1 MARRSDFVRTD
12 LHGHTRLSD
21 GLTTPADYVNAR
33 ADEGL
38 EVIAL
43 SDHDILSGVREA
55 AKVARRRGL
64 TLVPAMETS
73 SFIHFGT
80 PDAEQVHVL
89 AYFPPAML
97 ESDALEK
104 TTLYQRGQ
112 RLVESWRTFVLA
124 WMDALPAQDR
134 ETVDPDDALHGLS
147 AAEFPGL
154 AVFLGQLMGEGRR
167 PDETA
172 EAARAR
178 IATREPIVTAFH
190 RHHVRFW
197 TEQPAFFSWSPE
209 EMIDAIRADGA
220 FDVVAHPNRIRDT
233 ARMERVL
240 EYAQGVEVY
249 TSRHSETVS
258 AKFLE
263 YATAKGKH
271 WTASTDD
278 HQHPRQRPY
287 RPPPSGTP
295 RATVERILGGALK
308 PPVRRRAA
316 TSRRARTPRSR
327 R

>member
-12 LHGHTRLSD
+12 LHGHSCLSD
-21 GLTTPADYVNAR
+21 GLFSPTEYVNAR
-33 ADEGL
+33 ADEKL

-43 SDHDILSGVREA
+43 SDHDILSGVAEA
-55 AKVARRRGL
+55 AKVAKRRGL

-89 AYFPPAML
+89 AYFPPSMTPKTL
-97 ESDALEK
+97 SRTTLFQRGHRIVTSWREFVVEWIDALSADQ
-104 TTLYQRGQ
+104 QR
-112 RLVESWRTFVLA
+112 V
-124 WMDALPAQDR
+124 
-134 ETVDPDDALHGLS
+134 VDPKRELRKLDAAS
-147 AAEFPGL
+147 FPGL
-154 AVFLGQLMGEGRR
+154 AVFLAHLVGEPRR
-167 PDETA
+167 AKEDA
-172 EAARAR
+172 EAAR
-178 IATREPIVTAFH
+178 TRLDERSELVTAFQ

-197 TEQPAFFSWSPE
+197 TEQPDFFGWSPE
-209 EMIDAIRADGA
+209 EMIDTIRADGA

-240 EYAQGVEVY
+240 TYAQGVEVY

-263 YATAKGKH
+263 YATRHGKH

-278 HQHPRQRPY
+278 HQHVRQRPY

-295 RATVERILGGALK
+295 RATVERILEGA
-308 PPVRRRAA
+308 
-316 TSRRARTPRSR
+316 
-327 R
+327 

>member
-1 MARRSDFVRTD
+1 MPRRSAFVRTD
-12 LHGHTRLSD
+12 LHGHSQLSD

-43 SDHDILSGVREA
+43 SDHDILAGVREA
-55 AKVARRRGL
+55 AKVAKRRGL

-89 AYFPPAML
+89 AYFPPSML
-97 ESDALEK
+97 ESDALEQ
-104 TTLYQRGQ
+104 TVLYQRGQ
-112 RLVESWRTFVLA
+112 RLIESWRDFVLA
-124 WMDALPAQDR
+124 WVDSLPPQDR
-134 ETVDPDDALHGLS
+134 ETIDPQHALHGLS

-154 AVFLGQLMGEGRR
+154 AVFLAQLMGEGRR
-167 PDETA
+167 EGESA

-178 IATREPIVTAFH
+178 IDAREPIVTAFH

-197 TEQPAFFSWSPE
+197 TEQPAFFSWTPE

-240 EYAQGVEVY
+240 EYAQGVEVF
-249 TSRHSETVS
+249 TSRHSETTS
-258 AKFLE
+258 AKFLD
-263 YATAKGKH
+263 YATTRGKH

-295 RATVERILGGALK
+295 RETVERILGGAGPK
-308 PPVRRRAA
+308 RGRAKSPRPRRPTR
-316 TSRRARTPRSR
+316 
-327 R
+327 